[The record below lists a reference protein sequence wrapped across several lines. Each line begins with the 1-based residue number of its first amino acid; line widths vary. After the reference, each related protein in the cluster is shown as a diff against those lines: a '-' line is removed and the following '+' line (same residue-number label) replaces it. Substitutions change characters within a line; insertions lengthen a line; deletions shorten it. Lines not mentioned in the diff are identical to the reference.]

1 MAGLVA
7 LLTLY
12 ATTIGLLGL
21 VVWVLLVI
29 ARWKM
34 FQKAG
39 EAGWKSIIPV
49 YSTYISF
56 KICWGTA
63 PFWALVAMAAFAGAF
78 AGTSAPADY
87 PMLGVLVALLYCAI
101 AVVGLVMLYKTSLAF
116 GHGIGMA
123 LALLFFPN
131 VATLVLGF
139 GSSRYVGPQA

>member
-7 LLTLY
+7 LFALY
-12 ATTIGLLGL
+12 ATTITLLGFI
-21 VVWVLLVI
+21 VWVLLVI

-63 PFWALVAMAAFAGAF
+63 PF
-78 AGTSAPADY
+78 
-87 PMLGVLVALLYCAI
+87 
-101 AVVGLVMLYKTSLAF
+101 
-116 GHGIGMA
+116 
-123 LALLFFPN
+123 
-131 VATLVLGF
+131 
-139 GSSRYVGPQA
+139 

>member
-1 MAGLVA
+1 M
-7 LLTLY
+7 
-12 ATTIGLLGL
+12 
-21 VVWVLLVI
+21 
-29 ARWKM
+29 
-34 FQKAG
+34 
-39 EAGWKSIIPV
+39 

-101 AVVGLVMLYKTSLAF
+101 AAVGLVMLYKTSLAF

>member
-1 MAGLVA
+1 MTGLVA
-7 LLTLY
+7 LFALY
-12 ATTIGLLGL
+12 ATTIALLGFI
-21 VVWVLLVI
+21 VWALLVI

-63 PFWALVAMAAFAGAF
+63 PFWALIAMAAF

-87 PMLGVLVALLYCAI
+87 PALGMLVALLYCAI

>member
-1 MAGLVA
+1 MTGLVA
-7 LLTLY
+7 LFALY
-12 ATTIGLLGL
+12 ATTIALSGFI
-21 VVWVLLVI
+21 VWALLVI

-78 AGTSAPADY
+78 TGTIAPADY
-87 PMLGVLVALLYCAI
+87 PALGVLVALLYCAI
-101 AVVGLVMLYKTSLAF
+101 AAVGLVMLYKTSLAF

>member
-1 MAGLVA
+1 MTGLVA
-7 LLTLY
+7 LFALY
-12 ATTIGLLGL
+12 ATTIALSGFI
-21 VVWVLLVI
+21 VWALLVI

-78 AGTSAPADY
+78 TGTIAPADY
-87 PMLGVLVALLYCAI
+87 PALGVLVALLYCAI
-101 AVVGLVMLYKTSLAF
+101 AAVGLVMLYKTSLAF

-131 VATLVLGF
+131 VATLVLGL

>member
-7 LLTLY
+7 LFTLY
-12 ATTIGLLGL
+12 ATTITLLGFIA
-21 VVWVLLVI
+21 WALLVI

-39 EAGWKSIIPV
+39 EAGWKSIVPV

-63 PFWALVAMAAFAGAF
+63 PFWALIVMAAFAGAF

-101 AVVGLVMLYKTSLAF
+101 AGWDS
-116 GHGIGMA
+116 
-123 LALLFFPN
+123 
-131 VATLVLGF
+131 
-139 GSSRYVGPQA
+139 

>member
-7 LLTLY
+7 LFALY
-12 ATTIGLLGL
+12 ATTITLLGFI
-21 VVWVLLVI
+21 VWVLLVI
-29 ARWKM
+29 
-34 FQKAG
+34 
-39 EAGWKSIIPV
+39 AGWKSIIPV

-101 AVVGLVMLYKTSLAF
+101 AAVGLVMLYKTSLAF

>member
-1 MAGLVA
+1 
-7 LLTLY
+7 
-12 ATTIGLLGL
+12 
-21 VVWVLLVI
+21 
-29 ARWKM
+29 M

-49 YSTYISF
+49 YSTYVSF

-63 PFWALVAMAAFAGAF
+63 PFWALVAMATFAGAF
-78 AGTSAPADY
+78 AGNGTPAGY